1 MSFRLLIAKNKRP
14 AGKASI
20 YMRNPKW
27 NAFIRGADHQSS
39 EEVVDASMALCKAGR
54 SIARVGRVL
63 KAHGSSFAAYD
74 GATPYHELYVQM
86 SDLSDVYFTTK
97 KALFAAKD
105 AVSQFDTDNERP
117 LTVENSKARE
127 ALEASVDAAVGE
139 VKILQ
144 KTLDGYE
151 ASLSESFRVG
161 AHSMTFTWDLY
172 KALHAYYGAMD
183 EYKVANDDCV
193 AMSDAP
199 DSSSGDE
206 EDEDEEGYMTSGSNA
221 VDGTL
226 SSDSESFY
234 DSEDDEFTVTVRVH

>member
-27 NAFIRGADHQSS
+27 NAFIRGADHQISD
-39 EEVVDASMALCKAGR
+39 VVVAASMALCKAGR
-54 SIARVGRVL
+54 SLARVGRVL

-74 GATPYHELYVQM
+74 GTTPYHELYLQM
-86 SDLSDVYFTTK
+86 SDLADVYFTTN
-97 KALFAAKD
+97 KALHGARD
-105 AVSQFDTDNERP
+105 AVSKFDSDNERP

-127 ALEASVDAAVGE
+127 ALEASVDAAVGDL
-139 VKILQ
+139 KIIQ

-151 ASLSESFRVG
+151 ASLSSSFGV
-161 AHSMTFTWDLY
+161 AAPSITFTWDLY
-172 KALHAYYGAMD
+172 KTLHAYYGAMD
-183 EYKVANDDCV
+183 EFKVVNDDCV

-199 DSSSGDE
+199 DSSS
-206 EDEDEEGYMTSGSNA
+206 EDEEEGYMTSGSNA
-221 VDGTL
+221 VDDTM

-234 DSEDDEFTVTVRVH
+234 DSEDGEIIRSTKSVRFN